1 MDQKSNFCSQCQKPT
16 LWARPGTNHVLH
28 VLLSLVTC
36 GLWLPVWMWASVRIG
51 GWRCQSCGS
60 DGFEDSSVNEDNDA
74 KGDDQLVMGGI
85 KGGLLGS
92 SVAGFIGLAL
102 SRGGSADI
110 GVALAVVFGL
120 VGLLVG
126 AVGGAYYEK
135 NYA

>member
-1 MDQKSNFCSQCQKPT
+1 
-16 LWARPGTNHVLH
+16 
-28 VLLSLVTC
+28 
-36 GLWLPVWMWASVRIG
+36 
-51 GWRCQSCGS
+51 
-60 DGFEDSSVNEDNDA
+60 VNEDNDA